1 MKKVVSQPQSEFTKV
16 VYQLVKSIP
25 RGRVMTYGQV
35 AVLLGHPRAAQQVGW
50 VLHWADYDKVP
61 YQRVV
66 NRFGSLADGYTRG
79 GREAHRVDLEMEGIE
94 VRDDMTI
101 DINKY
106 LWNPPKELIPK
117 MKRQKQLEEL
127 EFAGIV
133 VGSKNR

>member
-1 MKKVVSQPQSEFTKV
+1 MKKVVSQPQSEFTKA

-79 GREAHRVDLEMEGIE
+79 GREAHRVDLETEGIE

-101 DINKY
+101 DLNKY
-106 LWNPPKELIPK
+106 LWNPPKEMIPK
-117 MKRQKQLEEL
+117 MKRQKQLDEL

-133 VGSKNR
+133 VRPRSR